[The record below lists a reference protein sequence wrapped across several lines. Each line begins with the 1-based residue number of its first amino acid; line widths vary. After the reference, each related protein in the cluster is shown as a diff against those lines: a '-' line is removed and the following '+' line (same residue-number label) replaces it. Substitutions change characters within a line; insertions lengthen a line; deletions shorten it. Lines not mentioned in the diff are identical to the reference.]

1 MGISLFMVW
10 QKKADHPKVKTA
22 LVFFLT
28 HVKMMDLD
36 KNP

>member
-10 QKKADHPKVKTA
+10 QKKADYPKVKTA
-22 LVFFLT
+22 LAFFLT
-28 HVKMMDLD
+28 HVKMMALD